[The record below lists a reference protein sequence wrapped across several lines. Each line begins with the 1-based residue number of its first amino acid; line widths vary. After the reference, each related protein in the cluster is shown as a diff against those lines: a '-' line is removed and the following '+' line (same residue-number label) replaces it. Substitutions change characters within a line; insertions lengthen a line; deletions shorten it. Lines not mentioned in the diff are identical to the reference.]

1 MTLRM
6 IFEQELTD
14 LRESL
19 EEMTKYVE
27 ESVYKLR
34 LAVENGDHET
44 AEQIVKDDK
53 NVNDMERS
61 IEAKCLALITKQ
73 QPIARDLRLISSVLK
88 VVTDI
93 ERIGDHVADIA
104 LISLRYEKVRL
115 ADISGHIM
123 PMIQAAGEMVA
134 ESVDSFVRVDR
145 KSAEEVIR
153 KDDIVDELFNKVKY
167 DVIEDLKTAS
177 EDVDQC
183 IDVLMIA
190 KYLERIGDHA
200 TNIAEWEVF
209 KETGTIDNVRLL

>member
-1 MTLRM
+1 MTLRI

-14 LRESL
+14 LRNSL
-19 EEMTKYVE
+19 EEMTGYVE
-27 ESVYKLR
+27 QSVYKLR
-34 LAVENGDHET
+34 TAIENGDRKS
-44 AEQIVKDDK
+44 AEQIIKDDK

-93 ERIGDHVADIA
+93 ERIGDHTADIA
-104 LISLRYEKVRL
+104 LLSLRHEKATL
-115 ADISGHIM
+115 SDISAHIM

-134 ESVDSFVRVDR
+134 ESVDSFIKRD
-145 KSAEEVIR
+145 KEHAEEVIR
-153 KDDIVDELFNKVKY
+153 KDDIVDDLFNKVKY
-167 DVIEDLKTAS
+167 DIIENLKTGTK
-177 EDVDQC
+177 DVDQC
-183 IDVLMIA
+183 IDVLMTA

>member
-1 MTLRM
+1 M

>member
-1 MTLRM
+1 MTPRHV
-6 IFEQELTD
+6 FEQELAD
-14 LRESL
+14 LRISL
-19 EEMTKYVE
+19 EKMSKYVE
-27 ESVYKLR
+27 NSLLR
-34 LAVENGDHET
+34 LRTALENDDKMST
-44 AEQIVKDDK
+44 KQIVKDDK
-53 NVNDMERS
+53 NINDMERN

-73 QPIARDLRLISSVLK
+73 HPIASDLRLVSSVLK

-104 LISLRYEKVRL
+104 LLSLRYDDVKFY
-115 ADISGHIM
+115 DISGHIM
-123 PMIQAAGEMVA
+123 PMIQAAGEMVV
-134 ESVDSFVRVDR
+134 ESVDSFIKRDS
-145 KSAEEVIR
+145 KNAEAVID

-167 DVIEDLKTAS
+167 DVIEKLKLGS
-177 EDVDQC
+177 EDIDQC

>member
-1 MTLRM
+1 MAPRI
-6 IFEQELTD
+6 IFEQELAD
-14 LRESL
+14 LRISL
-19 EEMTKYVE
+19 EEMSQYVE
-27 ESVYKLR
+27 DSLLR
-34 LAVENGDHET
+34 LQMALESDDKVS
-44 AEQIVKDDK
+44 AEQIIKDDK

-73 QPIARDLRLISSVLK
+73 HPIAGDLRLVSSVLK

-93 ERIGDHVADIA
+93 ERIGDHIADIA
-104 LISLRYEKVRL
+104 LLSLRYKEVKFHE
-115 ADISGHIM
+115 ISGHIM
-123 PMIQAAGEMVA
+123 PMIRAAGEMVA
-134 ESVDSFVRVDR
+134 DAVDSFIKRDNE
-145 KSAEEVIR
+145 SANEVIR

-167 DVIEDLKTAS
+167 DVIEKLKFGI
-177 EDVDQC
+177 EDIDRC